1 MLMGKRK
8 TESLVATCLF
18 LIGVQIVIF
27 LYMETVAK
35 PLP

>member
-1 MLMGKRK
+1 MLTGKSK
-8 TESLVATCLF
+8 TESLEATCL
-18 LIGVQIVIF
+18 LVIGVQIVAF